1 MTSVHNTVRA
11 QVQHCLPITTRAP
24 TEYKA
29 LVFMWMLVYLKD
41 YGAVYPRRSIPFTN
55 RKGIEEEWPLAK
67 HIE

>member
-1 MTSVHNTVRA
+1 
-11 QVQHCLPITTRAP
+11 
-24 TEYKA
+24 
-29 LVFMWMLVYLKD
+29 MLVYLKD